1 MNLKNISMNTLT
13 IEKKEYVV
21 VPKKEYENLL
31 AKAAS
36 KAIPAKKLNLA
47 DGKKL
52 AYKLIDK

>member
-1 MNLKNISMNTLT
+1 MNLKNLSMDTLT

-36 KAIPAKKLNLA
+36 KAIPAKSLALLMAKNL
-47 DGKKL
+47 L
-52 AYKLIDK
+52 TN